1 MSPNEAWKTTSEICK
16 ESVKGVLGAKQANEK
31 PSTSNEVQELLLKQK
46 KLRNEVESSQNK
58 QRRQQLKKERNKVLN
73 KLRNC

>member
-16 ESVKGVLGAKQANEK
+16 ESAKGVLGAKQANER
-31 PSTSNEVQELLLKQK
+31 PSTSNEVQELSLKQK

-58 QRRQQLKKERNKVLN
+58 QRRQQLKKERNKVLS

>member
-16 ESVKGVLGAKQANEK
+16 ESVKGVLGAKQAKEK